1 MLNRQTLQGSDSAT
15 FSPVSVDG
23 PTPCA
28 LLECRTLSN
37 VGQVARLASRSA
49 SQVSSSDSLTKDTLP
64 QPSCGSYASAL
75 LQRSLANKLQL
86 QLENTGSM
94 IYSMSWKKKATPA
107 GRQYCQ
113 RQASAPRTKGT
124 GFFSERTFWNTPA
137 ASDGTRGGSGI
148 TPGMTGSSLP
158 QLAKMAAWPT
168 PCANNNDRKASENA
182 ALNMYRSD
190 GTKIQRRLQDVAAI
204 AAWPTASTRDYKDV
218 SGTMQIADRKDGKNR
233 YDTVGRVAW
242 LTHNKDTACRIT
254 ATGQVLTGLDAGMEN
269 SGQLNPA
276 HSRWLMGF
284 PPEWDDCAVT
294 VTR

>member
-1 MLNRQTLQGSDSAT
+1 MLTRQTLQGSDSAT

-28 LLECRTLSN
+28 LLECQTLSN

-75 LQRSLANKLQL
+75 LQCSLANKLQL

-113 RQASAPRTKGT
+113 RQASAPRTKET

-137 ASDGTRGGSGI
+137 ASNGTRGGSGI
-148 TPGMTGSSLP
+148 TLGMTASSLP

-168 PCANNNDRKASENA
+168 PCANNNDRKACEDA

-190 GTKIQRRLQDVAAI
+190 GTKIQQRLQDVAAI
-204 AAWPTASTRDYKDV
+204 AAWPTPMANDHRG
-218 SGTMQIADRKDGKNR
+218 SGPTVIRQDGKDR
-233 YDTVGRVAW
+233 TYDRLDYASEQGI
-242 LTHNKDTACRIT
+242 KTATRIT
-254 ATGQVLTGLDAGMEN
+254 ATGQVLTGLDAGMED

-284 PPEWDDCAVT
+284 PPEWDACAVT

>member
-1 MLNRQTLQGSDSAT
+1 MLTRQTLQGSDSAT

-28 LLECRTLSN
+28 LLECQTLSN

-75 LQRSLANKLQL
+75 LQCSLANKLQL

-137 ASDGTRGGSGI
+137 ASNGTRGGSGI
-148 TPGMTGSSLP
+148 TLGMTASSLP

-168 PCANNNDRKASENA
+168 PCANNNDRKACEDA

-190 GTKIQRRLQDVAAI
+190 GTKIQQRLQDVAAI
-204 AAWPTASTRDYKDV
+204 AAWPTPMANDHRG
-218 SGTMQIADRKDGKNR
+218 SGPTVIRQDGKDR
-233 YDTVGRVAW
+233 TYDRLDYASEQGI
-242 LTHNKDTACRIT
+242 KTATRIT
-254 ATGQVLTGLDAGMEN
+254 ATGQVLTGLDAGMED

-284 PPEWDDCAVT
+284 PPEWDACAVT